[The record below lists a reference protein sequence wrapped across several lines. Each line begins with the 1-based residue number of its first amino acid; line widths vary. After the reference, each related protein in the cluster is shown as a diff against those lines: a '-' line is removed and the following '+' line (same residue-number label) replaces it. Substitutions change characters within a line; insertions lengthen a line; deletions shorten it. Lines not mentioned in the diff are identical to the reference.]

1 MSGARVD
8 IVPGTGSRATHGNY
22 YWRADLVPADCT
34 RTVARFP
41 ATHWFDGCP
50 LATM

>member
-22 YWRADLVPADCT
+22 YWRADLVSQDCT
-34 RTVARFP
+34 RTVARLQAIP
-41 ATHWFDGCP
+41 WFN
-50 LATM
+50 